1 MQFMVPTPRRGPTT
15 SQPLEDAVSKLLFIA
30 AIGVGLAVI
39 AVGATGWRRIAG
51 GEHGDDAEPHPAPE
65 RPWEPAGARGRRV
78 SKVALAQFLSGFGG
92 LLLGWHTTG
101 LLGMAVLL
109 GGLGA
114 LLPPFM
120 AAPRRRRE
128 QSKLARAWQLWT
140 RQLAELARAG
150 AGLNDAIAASVPH
163 APPELRPTLEVV
175 AARSR
180 VDGIDA
186 ALEEL
191 GAAGHVW
198 EPEVAAGLRMA
209 ATTGGSVAS
218 PLLDLSAR
226 IGDIV
231 ELHNRKTESV
241 AQLWTQTIT
250 LLSLAAGLIIL
261 MYHNN
266 PAYFEPYRAGP
277 GQLVLVGISG
287 LLLMATT
294 FLVHH
299 SVVRERRSVL
309 SPPTRRDTMKDPL

>member
-1 MQFMVPTPRRGPTT
+1 M
-15 SQPLEDAVSKLLFIA
+15 SKLLFIA
-30 AIGVGLAVI
+30 AAVVGLAVI
-39 AVGATGWRRIAG
+39 AVGATGASGGRRNAR
-51 GEHGDDAEPHPAPE
+51 GERGDDAEPHPEPE
-65 RPWEPAGARGRRV
+65 RPKKPAGAGGRRL
-78 SKVALAQFLSGFGG
+78 SKVALEQILGAFGG
-92 LLLGWHTTG
+92 LFLGWHATG

-150 AGLNDAIAASVPH
+150 AGLNDAIAASVPY

-186 ALEEL
+186 ALGEL

-218 PLLDLSAR
+218 PLLDLSTR

-231 ELHNRKTESV
+231 ELHNRRTESV
-241 AQLWTQTIT
+241 VQLWTQTIT
-250 LLSLAAGLIIL
+250 LLSLAAGVIIL
-261 MYHNN
+261 MYRNN
-266 PAYFEPYRAGP
+266 PAYFEPYRAGA

-299 SVVRERRSVL
+299 SVVREKRSVL
-309 SPPTRRDTMKDPL
+309 APPTRRDTMKDPL